1 MAIPFKQLYAGF
13 KRLIC
18 PVLAHDWHFENIHRD
33 GHCTAVCRRCGR
45 REPALVLTHEP
56 HPGVHA

>member
-1 MAIPFKQLYAGF
+1 MARLLKRLIVSF

-18 PVLAHDWHFENIHRD
+18 PVLAHDWHFEDIHRD

-45 REPALVLTHEP
+45 REAALVLTHE
-56 HPGVHA
+56 HRGVHA